1 MTDPSHARADR
12 DLYRFV
18 LSQLALPTFVLVAY
32 FALPIYGDSRGP
44 GLPYRIV
51 VFVGGLV
58 GVGALFLHQVT
69 LSSRDA
75 PEGTQLRW
83 LLSAVWLTVAF
94 FSIVYLVMA
103 RSGDAEMAGIRTKV
117 DALYFT
123 VTVLTSVGFG
133 DIHAVGQIARVIV
146 TIQMVFDVLFVA
158 AAVAALRGSRARRRS
173 VA

>member
-1 MTDPSHARADR
+1 MTDPSRAGADR

-18 LSQLALPTFVLVAY
+18 LAQLALPAFVLVAY
-32 FALPIYGDSRGP
+32 FALPVYEDGRGA
-44 GLPYRIV
+44 GAPYRIV

-58 GVGALFLHQVT
+58 GVSALFVHQT
-69 LSSRDA
+69 RMSSRDE
-75 PEGTQLRW
+75 PLNSQMRW
-83 LLSAVWLTVAF
+83 LLTAVWITIAF
-94 FSIVYLVMA
+94 FSIVYLVLA
-103 RSGDAEMAGIRTKV
+103 RTGTTEIVGLRTKI

-133 DIHAVGQIARVIV
+133 DIHAVGQTARVVV

-158 AAVAALRGSRARRRS
+158 AAVTALRRSHARRRS